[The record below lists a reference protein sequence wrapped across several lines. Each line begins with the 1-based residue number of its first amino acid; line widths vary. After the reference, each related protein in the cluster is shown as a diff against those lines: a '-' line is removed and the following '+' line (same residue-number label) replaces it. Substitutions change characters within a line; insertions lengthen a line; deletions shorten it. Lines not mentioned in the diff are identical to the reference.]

1 MGQSRDSSSSNLPN
15 NNCSPHPRILQNS
28 TVAFNNNNNMMTNNI
43 VLISSPGIRSDSH
56 LESAENNNIGS
67 NNIHRYSSSNLPKS
81 SSKFPSVSS
90 LESNT
95 SSFSQPPNQILRPS
109 ASMSNI
115 TGLPTLTMTQPN
127 THQINIK
134 AEKGHLSPEIQQ
146 IPQNQIEYPGPDDQ
160 PPFTCKICKKI
171 YKTRQRFIEHQNFIV
186 ENHGSCLQSFHCN
199 ICQNYTTTR
208 GAYLQQHKQF
218 KHPEQYEIQKKQ
230 WEEIQKDKK
239 EKPEKYK
246 GVNLVNPVTQ
256 VVYKSFKASIMTRP
270 SLAKFKEENKIY
282 WQDFMSLDAIYNTV
296 DKVVRDSHS
305 KPLEALRAQN
315 METKFQLLKGA
326 QIQSQSQTQ
335 KHRNPSAES
344 DGFKLPSEYPRSIDR
359 PSKRSLPHSDN
370 QARKYIPMDDN
381 MGVPSQ
387 ESQKS
392 KSRKSKGSKQSKNS
406 LSSRD
411 DSSHKVHSLISSKSR
426 SERLKGILDQLNGS
440 NRSSKQRKKQKQ
452 QNSTIKS
459 KQTANSSTKTKKS
472 YIHVDPRKQKESSDY
487 ILSRELEFK
496 SKLYQRIK
504 TPNQN
509 FDAEQS
515 SSELPH
521 QNQKL
526 DENIIDFDGLE
537 TTKSKVSLPLSK
549 KSRTSGKSKM
559 YTDNPLVAPF
569 LSNREI
575 LNRNIPNFSVNDLN
589 PSNNLHL
596 QARELNE
603 NNKKET
609 QQQVAENTC
618 YSERSTQSKSA
629 SDRSSRRM
637 LLLSKDGGLSGAEKS
652 KEEEEG
658 QQGEKSVANKSSNIA
673 DLTPVD
679 NIESLMPVINNISSE
694 FSPWPKSMEIS
705 DIVGRSEGLDSILE
719 EESDHPEDSD
729 EEVNFARFI

>member
-1 MGQSRDSSSSNLPN
+1 MNHQ
-15 NNCSPHPRILQNS
+15 
-28 TVAFNNNNNMMTNNI
+28 MTNNI

-56 LESAENNNIGS
+56 LESAENNTNIG
-67 NNIHRYSSSNLPKS
+67 NIHRYSSSNLPKS

-95 SSFSQPPNQILRPS
+95 SSFNQTPNQILRPS

-115 TGLPTLTMTQPN
+115 TGLPTLTMTQP
-127 THQINIK
+127 HQINIK
-134 AEKGHLSPEIQQ
+134 TEKGHLSPDVQQ
-146 IPQNQIEYPGPDDQ
+146 NPQIEYPGPDEQ
-160 PPFTCKICKKI
+160 PPFTCKICKKV

-326 QIQSQSQTQ
+326 QIQSQAQ

-370 QARKYIPMDDN
+370 QAKKYLPEGD
-381 MGVPSQ
+381 MGFLSQ

-392 KSRKSKGSKQSKNS
+392 KSQKSKGSKQSKNS

-426 SERLKGILDQLNGS
+426 SERLKGIFDQLNGS
-440 NRSSKQRKKQKQ
+440 NRSSKQKKKHNQ
-452 QNSTIKS
+452 QNSTTKS

-515 SSELPH
+515 SSELP
-521 QNQKL
+521 QNQMD

-589 PSNNLHL
+589 PSNSNLHL
-596 QARELNE
+596 QAKELND
-603 NNKKET
+603 KKET
-609 QQQVAENTC
+609 QQQVAENT
-618 YSERSTQSKSA
+618 SERSTQSKSA

-652 KEEEEG
+652 KEEEEK
-658 QQGEKSVANKSSNIA
+658 EKEKEKEERAANKSSNIA
-673 DLTPVD
+673 DLNPVD
-679 NIESLMPVINNISSE
+679 NIDSLMPVINNISNE
-694 FSPWPKSMEIS
+694 FSPWPKTMEIS
-705 DIVGRSEGLDSILE
+705 DIVGRSEGLNSILE